1 VYTISPRKIT
11 PYPLLFL
18 PLRQK
23 VRPIPLYW
31 RLDQK
36 DRTVMCALRSLF
48 LVCCLTV
55 LCVRTS
61 FADSLA
67 ASSVLGAVLHPPS
80 ATPQSFPV
88 PPEGQIPLFTNGDGT
103 ISTALTDYSVG
114 TDRFGFDS
122 AYGRVDYDLAF
133 PSAPLV
139 VSGPADNFDARY
151 LGFQCPDVNEN
162 SADCGAA
169 SIAWFIAASNASLT
183 SADQAHWGITSS
195 VDFDLNDNQE
205 VASPLGKNRAA
216 SLSYPPKTASSVPEP
231 GTFLLLATGLAGA
244 LGAVRHK
251 LRPQTATGTFPHPLK
266 NVSPDRAFFN
276 GGG

>member
-1 VYTISPRKIT
+1 
-11 PYPLLFL
+11 
-18 PLRQK
+18 
-23 VRPIPLYW
+23 
-31 RLDQK
+31 
-36 DRTVMCALRSLF
+36 MCALRSLF

-88 PPEGQIPLFTNGDGT
+88 PPEGQIPLFTNDDGT
-103 ISTALTDYSVG
+103 IAAALTGYSAG
-114 TDRFGFDS
+114 IDRFGFHS
-122 AYGRVDYDLAF
+122 AYGRVEYDVAF

-139 VSGPADNFDARY
+139 VRGPADNLNARY
-151 LGFQCPDVNEN
+151 LGFQCPDVNPG
-162 SADCGAA
+162 SSDCGAA
-169 SIAWFIAASNASLT
+169 SITWIIGATNASLT
-183 SADQAHWGITSS
+183 SPYQVLGGAASP
-195 VDFDLNDNQE
+195 VDFDLNDNHDA
-205 VASPLGKNRAA
+205 ASLIGESGAA
-216 SLSYPPKTASSVPEP
+216 SLSYAPQTASSVPEP